1 LLPSP
6 EVHADAPLSP
16 ANLDRSSPSCSS
28 KTFASNSSS
37 KLAAP
42 QPGLGLVGVRCDP
55 SRRRLRRHPVDELEE
70 VVLRHYARLLIDSF
84 TGIW

>member
-1 LLPSP
+1 
-6 EVHADAPLSP
+6 
-16 ANLDRSSPSCSS
+16 
-28 KTFASNSSS
+28 
-37 KLAAP
+37 
-42 QPGLGLVGVRCDP
+42 LGLVGVRCDP